1 MTELDSRKSLNSH
14 RGWIRTT
21 TGHDS
26 VSVLSDGSGQLH
38 PHVGLK
44 NLNRRLY
51 LMYGRRSILRIQ
63 SIPNQKTTISFD
75 LPLHLPTKENPSWV
89 FNYWSSMTKYRS
101 AKHLPAIFPGK
112 NTIAPYT
119 TRPAMERKPSKSWRH
134 PVDLVITDV
143 KMPLIDGIELS
154 KYIYDNYP
162 DTCFILSGYAEFEY
176 AQSAMRYHVSEYLLK
191 PVSKDKLI
199 AAVQNTLK
207 QKKSVPV
214 ASKNAESD
222 GTKYS
227 IFVKQ
232 AMTLIQ
238 EHLTEDL
245 SLEWIAEHVHSNAS
259 YLSRVFKKK
268 WACLWSAILQIFGSK
283 KAKDLLEHSD
293 LKTGEISEAV
303 GIQWPCLLFCCLQKV
318 YRNEPKGIQKQ
329 PCVLISWLLL
339 YNFYSLIQKITQT
352 GLSVSIFLP
361 VAVNLPVSSSNAIS
375 VIESVVSFAARIK
388 LPRPVNVIK
397 RGCPP
402 PVLTQS
408 AYFSFPCLLIRKTCN
423 TVMFPVRYYHMLS
436 IRT

>member
-1 MTELDSRKSLNSH
+1 MSFQLLIVDDEVPIRKALAS
-14 RGWIRTT
+14 
-21 TGHDS
+21 
-26 VSVLSDGSGQLH
+26 
-38 PHVGLK
+38 
-44 NLNRRLY
+44 Y
-51 LMYGRRSILRIQ
+51 
-63 SIPNQKTTISFD
+63 IPWEEYNCTVYDTASNG
-75 LPLHLPTKENPSWV
+75 KE
-89 FNYWSSMTKYRS
+89 
-101 AKHLPAIFPGK
+101 AIK
-112 NTIAPYT
+112 KLEA
-119 TRPAMERKPSKSWRH
+119 H

-162 DTCFILSGYAEFEY
+162 DTLVIILSGYAEFEY

-199 AAVQNTLK
+199 AADQNTLK

-259 YLSRVFKKK
+259 YLSRVFKKEVGMSVISYITD
-268 WACLWSAILQIFGSK
+268 LRIK

-303 GIQWPCLLFCCLQKV
+303 GIHDP
-318 YRNEPKGIQKQ
+318 
-329 PCVLISWLLL
+329 
-339 YNFYSLIQKITQT
+339 
-352 GLSVSIFLP
+352 
-361 VAVNLPVSSSNAIS
+361 
-375 VIESVVSFAARIK
+375 
-388 LPRPVNVIK
+388 
-397 RGCPP
+397 
-402 PVLTQS
+402 
-408 AYFSFPCLLIRKTCN
+408 AYFSVVFKKYTGMSPKAYKSSH
-423 TVMFPVRYYHMLS
+423 VS
-436 IRT
+436 